1 MINIADRKKDLE
13 TMAVMA
19 AGFLVLYF
27 IFSLK
32 TFLIIS
38 FVLLFIGIFF
48 IRLSNIINKVWTKF
62 AHVLGLI
69 NSKII
74 LTIIFF
80 IIVTPIAL
88 LRKLFR
94 KFNKKDINNKHS
106 NYHTRDHI
114 YIVEDFEKM
123 W

>member
-1 MINIADRKKDLE
+1 M
-13 TMAVMA
+13 
-19 AGFLVLYF
+19 
-27 IFSLK
+27 
-32 TFLIIS
+32 
-38 FVLLFIGIFF
+38 FVV
-48 IRLSNIINKVWTKF
+48 N
-62 AHVLGLI
+62 
-69 NSKII
+69 
-74 LTIIFF
+74 TIIFF